1 MLNFIRTMTWSVM
14 WIMLTGLSG
23 CPMDR
28 DSPPKIANLVYIPQ
42 QAPVDEGKSTAII
55 GTFDIT
61 REMGEIVS
69 INTEAFDAQG
79 KKVASESIP
88 VSDATLKTSSTLG
101 FGFDMSTSF
110 KGVYAFQIYI
120 IDSKGQQSNRV
131 DGTFAVT
138 DLF

>member
-1 MLNFIRTMTWSVM
+1 M

-28 DSPPKIANLVYIPQ
+28 GNPPKIANLVYIPQ

-79 KKVASESIP
+79 KKISSGSFP
-88 VSDATLKTSSTLG
+88 MSDAALKTSDTLG
-101 FGFDMSTSF
+101 FGFDMSTSV
-110 KGVYAFQIYI
+110 KGEYTFQIYI
-120 IDSKGQQSNRV
+120 IDSRGQQSNRLV
-131 DGTFAVT
+131 GTYAVT
-138 DLF
+138 GIY